1 MIFSIIKFIFIAGL
15 ILSMPVTAKTAND
28 DGTNAPI
35 FILVHGTFQ
44 WGGQWI
50 PLAAI
55 LEEKGYTVHMPT
67 LSGLGERNNL
77 LSKQIGLST
86 HIEDVKNYIQ
96 WYDVKN
102 VILVG
107 HSYGGA
113 VITGVADALPD
124 RIAHVVYVDAT
135 VLNQGE
141 NLADDF
147 FTAEVSKGIKGAVDK
162 LGEGWLIP
170 PEFLRNPPPKTM
182 SKQPFKTYTDRIDL
196 QGPPPKSAT
205 VINATENPEIF
216 GVIREKGSKRAKER
230 GWALHVVEGPHPL
243 QEKNPFKQK
252 VAEILLDI
260 AQDNK

>member
-1 MIFSIIKFIFIAGL
+1 MSVVAQTSNEGGARSSTF
-15 ILSMPVTAKTAND
+15 V
-28 DGTNAPI
+28 
-35 FILVHGTFQ
+35 LVHGTFQ
-44 WGGQWI
+44 WGGQWV
-50 PLAAI
+50 PLASI
-55 LEEKGYTVHMPT
+55 LEEQGYTVHMPT

-77 LSKQIGLST
+77 LSKQVGLST

-96 WYDVKN
+96 WYNVTN

-141 NLADDF
+141 NLVDDF
-147 FTAEVSKGIKGAVDK
+147 FTTEVSKGIKGAVDK
-162 LGEGWLIP
+162 FGDGWLIP

-196 QGPPPKSAT
+196 QGPPPKSGT

-230 GWALHVVEGPHPL
+230 GWSLHIVEGPHPL
-243 QEKNPFKQK
+243 QEKNPSKQK